1 MIRLNLK
8 IKKSNV
14 HIGQLPD
21 GPLARAVAAFDLSGA
36 TPMDCMDFVRKLKEI
51 YETERAQ
58 G

>member
-14 HIGQLPD
+14 QIGTLPD

>member
-1 MIRLNLK
+1 MQLKIK
-8 IKKSNV
+8 IKKSTV
-14 HIGQLPD
+14 QIGAMPD
-21 GPLARAVAAFDLSGA
+21 GPLARAIAAFDLSGA